1 MSILKAYR
9 ANFVPRNADEI
20 VASFQ
25 HALDDALDQ
34 GALTRDAVVSLVA
47 FYAEFGV
54 NYLRT
59 VAYTLRDP
67 HGAQESMKFMNSVIA
82 EAVHE
87 AGLHYY
93 NKEHGYSIIDKT
105 VQEALDNEG
114 VATVSIIN
122 QIIDE
127 IEETY
132 IEDEEVEVEH

>member
-9 ANFVPRNADEI
+9 ASFVTRDADDI
-20 VASFQ
+20 LMSFQ
-25 HALDDALDQ
+25 HTLEDALDN
-34 GALTRDAVVSLVA
+34 GDLTREDVVALVA

-59 VAYTLRDP
+59 VAYTFRDP
-67 HGAQESMKFMNSVIA
+67 NGSQESMKFMNSVIA

-93 NKEHGYSIIDKT
+93 NKEHGYSIIDKA
-105 VQEALDNEG
+105 VQEALDNDG
-114 VATVSIIN
+114 VVTVAVIN
-122 QIIDE
+122 RIIDE

-132 IEDEEVEVEH
+132 IEDEEVELEH